1 MPRVRV
7 RDLKPHQGN
16 RKQVLWNKL
25 MNLNLLVYKINEV
38 NRAFIIISSDDV
50 IERLLS
56 QSVREGLKREDFDVQ
71 TPPEFLASK
80 TFVIRNIDSMVSIV
94 DEEELRLDLESRN
107 EWLKVEEVIKLPN
120 APKILKIR
128 AKETQMAKN
137 AVEKGILIYNQSIPP
152 QYISKEIFIQLNPC
166 YHCYAYSHKTDD
178 CPTPDRIACSE
189 CASNTHTYKDC
200 NSQYKKCLNCG
211 GEHRTFAA
219 RCPTRKN
226 LIKER
231 SKEVRDRSR
240 SRSRS

>member
-80 TFVIRNIDSMVSIV
+80 AFVIRNIDSMVSIV

-152 QYISKEIFIQLNPC
+152 
-166 YHCYAYSHKTDD
+166 
-178 CPTPDRIACSE
+178 
-189 CASNTHTYKDC
+189 
-200 NSQYKKCLNCG
+200 
-211 GEHRTFAA
+211 
-219 RCPTRKN
+219 
-226 LIKER
+226 
-231 SKEVRDRSR
+231 
-240 SRSRS
+240 